1 MSTPRRRADALRIV
15 PRAWMKQP
23 ATRAVMRALGG
34 QARFVGGCVRDTL
47 LKRPIGD
54 IDIATPL
61 LPDAVMKS
69 LARARIKAVPTGLAH
84 GTVTAVIG
92 KRHFEITTLR
102 RDVETDGRHAEVVFD
117 GDYEADSRRRD
128 FTMNALSLTLDGA
141 VFDYQNGLRDLK
153 AGKVRFIGD
162 AATRIAEDVLRLLR
176 FYRFQ
181 ARYGRGAADKDARA
195 ACRASTT
202 LLPTLSGERVA
213 AELLKL
219 LGVPDPVPTLILM
232 EKDGVLAP
240 ILAPRDPVVSRRLIR
255 IEPQP
260 DPLRRLGVL
269 IAEDHDGVGRHLKLS
284 NALRDRLVAMAAPI
298 DLAADARA
306 QRALLYRLGRAAYED
321 RVLVTAAVSGKT
333 RNVKALLASAA
344 RWRPVA
350 FPLKG
355 RDVTALGVA
364 PGPAVGQILAGVEA
378 WWIDGDFKA
387 ARRACLAEMKRRVA
401 KI

>member
-1 MSTPRRRADALRIV
+1 
-15 PRAWMKQP
+15 MKQP
-23 ATRAVMRALGG
+23 ATRAVIRALGG
-34 QARFVGGCVRDTL
+34 EARFVGGCVRDTL
-47 LKRPIGD
+47 LKRGFGD

-69 LARARIKAVPTGLAH
+69 LARARIKAIPTGLAH

-102 RDVETDGRHAEVVFD
+102 RDVETDGRHAEVAFG

-128 FTMNALSLTLDGA
+128 FTMNALSLTLDGN

-195 ACRASTT
+195 ACRASAR

-213 AELLKL
+213 AELFKL

-240 ILAPRDPVVSRRLIR
+240 ILMARDPAVLRRLIR
-255 IEPQP
+255 IEPNP
-260 DPLRRLGVL
+260 DPLRRLSAL
-269 IAEDHDGVGRHLKLS
+269 IAEDHDGVARRLKLP
-284 NALRDRLVAMAAPI
+284 NAARDRLVAMARPI
-298 DLAADARA
+298 DLAADAKA
-306 QRALLYRLGRAAYED
+306 QRVQLYRRGRTAYED

-333 RNVKALLASAA
+333 RSVKALLASAA
-344 RWRPVA
+344 RWKPVA

-355 RDVTALGVA
+355 RDVTALGLA
-364 PGPAVGQILAGVEA
+364 PGPAVGQILGAVEE

-387 ARRACLAEMKRRVA
+387 VRRACLAEMKRRIA
-401 KI
+401 KT